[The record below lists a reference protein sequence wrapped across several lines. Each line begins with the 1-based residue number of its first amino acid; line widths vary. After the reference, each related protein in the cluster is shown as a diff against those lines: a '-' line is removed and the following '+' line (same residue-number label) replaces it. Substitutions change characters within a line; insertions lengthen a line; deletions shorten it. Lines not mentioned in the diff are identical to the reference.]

1 MTILVTGGGRGIG
14 RAIALAFAQPGATL
28 AIAGRTRSDLEET
41 AKTLDSQGAK
51 AIALTMDVTDE
62 SSVKHALEEL
72 SSVSPRIDVL
82 VNNAG
87 IGGGKPM
94 QETDTASWRRVMDTN
109 LWGTFLVTRYA
120 VPTIADGGRI
130 INMSSVLGRFGVP
143 GYTAYCA

>member
-1 MTILVTGGGRGIG
+1 MTDNQMTILVTGGGRGIG
-14 RAIALAFAQPGATL
+14 R

-41 AKTLDSQGAK
+41 AKTLDSRGAK

-62 SSVKHALEEL
+62 NSVKHALEEL

-94 QETDTASWRRVMDTN
+94 HETDTLSWRRVMDTN
-109 LWGTFLVTRYA
+109 L
-120 VPTIADGGRI
+120 
-130 INMSSVLGRFGVP
+130 
-143 GYTAYCA
+143 